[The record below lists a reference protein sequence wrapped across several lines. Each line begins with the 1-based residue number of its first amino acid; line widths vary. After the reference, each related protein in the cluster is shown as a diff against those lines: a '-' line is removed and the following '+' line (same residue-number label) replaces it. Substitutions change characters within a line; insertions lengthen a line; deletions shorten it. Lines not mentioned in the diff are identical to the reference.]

1 MLAAARAAPSYSVSS
16 SRFGLG
22 SVCLSAAVA
31 SKQTV
36 NDQSSR
42 MFTMVTA
49 LARKHHFSPSTNLNL
64 GQDTQP
70 F

>member
-1 MLAAARAAPSYSVSS
+1 MLAAARGAPTYDSVRS
-16 SRFGLG
+16 SRFGLT
-22 SVCLSAAVA
+22 SAAVA
-31 SKQTV
+31 SKQMPTV